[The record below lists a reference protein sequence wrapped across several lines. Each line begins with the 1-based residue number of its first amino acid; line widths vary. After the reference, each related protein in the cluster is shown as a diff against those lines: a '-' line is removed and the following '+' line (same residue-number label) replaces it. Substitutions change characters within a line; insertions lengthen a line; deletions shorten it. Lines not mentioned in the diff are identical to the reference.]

1 MGSIRNRVR
10 LILGLSVISIV
21 FLGVFAGYF
30 LNKHSQWEE
39 EKTDVQKALM
49 DSDEIRYEMSLT
61 RQKEQQFLAS
71 PSQESAE
78 EMEKAIS
85 DVESSAS
92 NFADEHKN
100 YQAIAE
106 NFTAI
111 SENAAKYKEQMEP
124 MVNMYR
130 MVGFSEEEG
139 LLKTIKETF
148 AEFEKLVDGLDSPEL
163 DSALMEI
170 KVLEQEY
177 IEQGKDGE
185 AESKLTEA
193 TRAFSNLIENSEL
206 SEKESSEISSGLLK
220 YQQSLNTI
228 ANTNTQSAAI
238 TDSFSKVAD
247 DVSSQVEQV
256 KTEAETISSKLSADQ
271 ANARQNMTTLFI
283 ILGVLALLTMS
294 IIGLILIRS
303 IGRSISSL
311 KEGAQIIGD
320 GNLAYRVPI
329 TTKDEMAELA
339 DTFNSMAQKMEQSML
354 KVNNASKVL
363 SDSSTNLAAISE
375 QSSAQTEEVNEA
387 INQVATGSQNQA
399 LRIEESSQLIEAV
412 SGAITN
418 TNNAAVDISDALE
431 LAEKEGNTGLET
443 MKTLE
448 GTSTSFIDLA
458 GHLSSEVKQAA
469 DQSKQIT
476 SIVSAIEEIA
486 DSTNLLALN
495 AAIESARAGESGR
508 GFAVVADEVR
518 KLAERSKH
526 EAQEIQQLVKTM
538 HAQMHN
544 LTTEAGKFD
553 TYQQEQSTAVDQTK
567 AAFHRI
573 ANHIYKMND
582 KIKGVKDS
590 LQDVGSANND
600 LREKMEQISVISE
613 EAVAT
618 AEEVAASS
626 ETQSQSIEEVNQSA
640 VDLQG
645 LSQELAAEVSQFNLD
660 ETRFQDIVEQDSEKI
675 ENGIDDTD
683 YYLTD
688 NEEAAAALDL
698 DKDEN
703 AAETD
708 EETVIESE
716 TQTDEKLNEHLDEQS
731 VEEPLEEKH
740 EFTDDVAKKEH
751 L

>member
-10 LILGLSVISIV
+10 LILGLSIVSII

-30 LNKHSQWEE
+30 LNKHTQWEE
-39 EKTDVQKALM
+39 EKAEVQNALM
-49 DSDEIRYEMSLT
+49 HSEEIRYEMAVT
-61 RQKEQQFLAS
+61 RQKEQQFLS
-71 PSQESAE
+71 EPNQENAD
-78 EMEKAIS
+78 EMQKAIS
-85 DVESSAS
+85 DVETSAKA
-92 NFADEHKN
+92 FAEEHKG
-100 YQAIAE
+100 YQAIAD

-111 SENAAKYKEQMEP
+111 SDNAKAYKDQMEP

-139 LLKTIKETF
+139 LLKTIEDTF
-148 AEFEKLVDGLDSPEL
+148 AEFNQLVDGLDSPEL
-163 DSALMEI
+163 ESALMEI
-170 KVLEQEY
+170 KVLEQAY
-177 IEQGKDGE
+177 IAQGKDGE
-185 AESKLTEA
+185 AESDLTEA
-193 TRAFSNLIENSEL
+193 TRAFTNLIEDSEL
-206 SEKESSEISSGLLK
+206 SEKETSEISSGLLK

-228 ANTNTQSAAI
+228 ANTKTQSAAI

-256 KTEAETISSKLSADQ
+256 KTEAEAINSELSANQ
-271 ANARQNMTTLFI
+271 ANARQSMTTVFM
-283 ILGVLALLTMS
+283 ILGFLALLTMGT
-294 IIGLILIRS
+294 IGVILIRS
-303 IGRSISSL
+303 IGRSIGSL
-311 KEGAQIIGD
+311 KEGAQIIGN

-329 TTKDEMAELA
+329 TTKDEMAELG

-354 KVNNASKVL
+354 KVNNASMVL
-363 SDSSTNLAAISE
+363 SDSSSNLAAISE

-387 INQVATGSQNQA
+387 INQVAIGSQNQA

-412 SGAITN
+412 SGAISN
-418 TNNAAVDISDALE
+418 TNDAAKDISNALE
-431 LAEKEGNTGLET
+431 SAEKEGTTGLET

-458 GHLSSEVKQAA
+458 AHLAAQVKQAA

-538 HAQMHN
+538 HGQMNN
-544 LTTEAGKFD
+544 LTKEAGKFD

-567 AAFHRI
+567 DAFHRI
-573 ANHIYKMND
+573 ASQIYNMND
-582 KIKGVKDS
+582 KIKRVKES
-590 LQDVGSANND
+590 IQDVGSANKD

-645 LSQELAAEVSQFNLD
+645 LSQELAAEVSQFTLD
-660 ETRFQDIVEQDSEKI
+660 ETHLDEGEVKEIEVLADNPEGYNDHYLTENDEAAAGLEKSREWMEQATMTNELEIREESVEQLNEKNNGEPSNQSEGL
-675 ENGIDDTD
+675 NDDTD
-683 YYLTD
+683 K
-688 NEEAAAALDL
+688 N
-698 DKDEN
+698 
-703 AAETD
+703 
-708 EETVIESE
+708 S
-716 TQTDEKLNEHLDEQS
+716 H
-731 VEEPLEEKH
+731 
-740 EFTDDVAKKEH
+740 
-751 L
+751 

>member
-39 EKTDVQKALM
+39 EKAEVQNALM
-49 DSDEIRYEMSLT
+49 HSDEIRYEMALT

-71 PSQESAE
+71 PGQESAE

-92 NFADEHKN
+92 SFAEEHKN

-111 SENAAKYKEQMEP
+111 SENAAKYKEQMDP

-139 LLKTIKETF
+139 LLQTINETF
-148 AEFEKLVDGLDSPEL
+148 GEFEKLVDGLDSPEL
-163 DSALMEI
+163 ASALMEI
-170 KVLEQEY
+170 KVLEKEY

-185 AESKLTEA
+185 AEGKLTEA
-193 TRAFSNLIENSEL
+193 TRAFSDLIEDSEL
-206 SEKESSEISSGLLK
+206 SEDQSSEISSGLLK

-228 ANTNTQSAAI
+228 ANTKTQSAAI
-238 TDSFSKVAD
+238 TESFSKVAD
-247 DVSSQVEQV
+247 DVSSQVEKV
-256 KTEAETISSKLSADQ
+256 KTEAEAINSKLSADQ
-271 ANARQNMTTLFI
+271 ASARQNMTTLFI

-339 DTFNSMAQKMEQSML
+339 VTFNAMAQKMEQSML

-387 INQVATGSQNQA
+387 INQVAAGSQNQA
-399 LRIEESSQLIEAV
+399 LRVEESSQLIEAV
-412 SGAITN
+412 SGAISN
-418 TNNAAVDISDALE
+418 TNDAAEDISHALE

-495 AAIESARAGESGR
+495 AAIESARAGESGK

-526 EAQEIQQLVKTM
+526 EAQEIQQLVKAM
-538 HAQMHN
+538 HGQMNN

-553 TYQQEQSTAVDQTK
+553 TYQQEQSTAVGQTK
-567 AAFHRI
+567 DAFHRI
-573 ANHIYKMND
+573 ANHIYNMND

-590 LQDVGSANND
+590 LQDVDSANND

-626 ETQSQSIEEVNQSA
+626 ETQAQSIEEVNQSA

-660 ETRFQDIVEQDSEKI
+660 EDHLHDEDEDKDEAETKDNDFDDS
-675 ENGIDDTD
+675 D
-683 YYLTD
+683 YYLSD
-688 NEEAAAALDL
+688 NQEAAAALDVDEKVAEEEEAAYVSENKTEQNPDEL
-698 DKDEN
+698 PDEPSVDKPV
-703 AAETD
+703 D
-708 EETVIESE
+708 EEA
-716 TQTDEKLNEHLDEQS
+716 DM
-731 VEEPLEEKH
+731 EEDINKDSL
-740 EFTDDVAKKEH
+740 
-751 L
+751 